1 MELGHAVECRL
12 CRRGADR
19 RAVIEETRRHGA
31 LGDDGVPRLMTRPW
45 MPEIRSEPS
54 GNGAA
59 LCATFYA
66 ANIEIS
72 RYYPLMRGLF
82 NCELQKYVQDF

>member
-1 MELGHAVECRL
+1 MNLFYLGSIFVFKWNWDMLWSASCAGV
-12 CRRGADR
+12 GADR
-19 RAVIEETRRHGA
+19 RAVIEETRRHRAHG
-31 LGDDGVPRLMTRPW
+31 DGVPRLMTRPW

-72 RYYPLMRGLF
+72 R
-82 NCELQKYVQDF
+82 